1 MDSPTT
7 LGTMSSARQTEWEQ
21 RYASVD
27 RLWSGRPND
36 WLPQLAADWAP
47 GRALDL
53 GCGEGDDALWL
64 AARGWDVT
72 GVDLSATAIGR
83 MLDGARAAG
92 VEGRVHGVVLDL
104 VADPLPAG
112 PFDLV
117 TSFYV
122 HGGPSPESIQLP
134 ALLAEAA
141 SRVAPGGRLLVAVH
155 CVNPPWHRHCALT
168 YEPGALRE
176 EIGEA
181 VVGWGTV
188 VCEERWRDVLSRE
201 GESGRRSDAVLCL
214 RRPV

>member
-1 MDSPTT
+1 
-7 LGTMSSARQTEWEQ
+7 MSSARQGEWEE

-36 WLPQLAADWAP
+36 WLPQLAADWVP

-168 YEPGALRE
+168 YGPGALRE

>member
-1 MDSPTT
+1 MDSATT
-7 LGTMSSARQTEWEQ
+7 LRAMSSARQGEWEE

-168 YEPGALRE
+168 YGPGALRE

>member
-168 YEPGALRE
+168 YGPGALRE

>member
-1 MDSPTT
+1 
-7 LGTMSSARQTEWEQ
+7 MSSARPGGRGAEWEQ

-36 WLPQLAADWAP
+36 WLPELAADWEP

-64 AARGWDVT
+64 ATRGWDVT
-72 GVDLSATAIGR
+72 GVDLSTTAIGR

-92 VEGRVHGVVLDL
+92 VAERVHGAVLDL
-104 VADPLPAG
+104 VREPLPEG

-122 HGGPSPESIQLP
+122 HGGPDPGSIRLPE
-134 ALLAEAA
+134 LLAAA
-141 SRVAPGGRLLVAVH
+141 AGRVGPGGRLLVAVH

-168 YEPGALRE
+168 YDPGHLHE
-176 EIGEA
+176 EIGSA
-181 VVGWGTV
+181 VAGWETV
-188 VCEERWRDVLSRE
+188 VSEERWRDVVSRE
-201 GESGRRSDAVLCL
+201 GKKGRRSDAVLCL
-214 RRPV
+214 RRPAA

>member
-1 MDSPTT
+1 
-7 LGTMSSARQTEWEQ
+7 MSSARPGGRGAEWEQ

-36 WLPQLAADWAP
+36 WLPELAADWEP

-64 AARGWDVT
+64 ATRGWDVT
-72 GVDLSATAIGR
+72 GVDLSTTAIGR

-92 VEGRVHGVVLDL
+92 VAERVHGAVLDL
-104 VADPLPAG
+104 VREPLPEG

-122 HGGPSPESIQLP
+122 HGGPSPESVQLP
-134 ALLAEAA
+134 ALLASATG
-141 SRVAPGGRLLVAVH
+141 RVAPGGRLLVAVH
-155 CVNPPWHRHCALT
+155 CVNPPWRRHCALT
-168 YEPGALRE
+168 YEPGRLHE

-181 VVGWGTV
+181 VAGWEVV
-188 VCEERWRDVLSRE
+188 VCEERWRDVVSRE
-201 GESGRRSDAVLCL
+201 GEKGRRSDAVLCL
-214 RRPV
+214 RRTAA

>member
-1 MDSPTT
+1 MDSATT
-7 LGTMSSARQTEWEQ
+7 LRAMSSARQGEWEE

-36 WLPQLAADWAP
+36 WLPQLAADWVP

-168 YEPGALRE
+168 YGPGALRE